1 MTNSARRRD
10 PRPLPG
16 EGRFVYINP
25 RVPEVQAA
33 AAAQLARIA
42 AGMAEDTPEAWG
54 ELEKDLLYR
63 FILSGR
69 QSGQKYFIHV
79 GGAARPYWE
88 GYLSRIGCR
97 QGAAPSDREREAFE
111 RQLAA
116 MVLEG
121 RTSL

>member
-1 MTNSARRRD
+1 MKRRD

-16 EGRFVYINP
+16 EGHCVYLNP

-33 AAAQLARIA
+33 AAAQLARIS
-42 AGMAEDTPEAWG
+42 AGMAEDTPEDWG
-54 ELEKDLLYR
+54 ALERDLLRR
-63 FILSGR
+63 FILSER
-69 QSGQKYFIHV
+69 QPPGPKYFIHV
-79 GGAARPYWE
+79 GGAARPHWE
-88 GYLSRIGCR
+88 GYLAGIGCR
-97 QGAAPSDREREAFE
+97 RGAAPSDREREAFE